1 MTSTMTDK
9 SITNIEEKHCKNARL
24 VFYKKPIKK
33 DNYKLEVDYDSPQEL
48 RRQRLLEIQKR

>member
-1 MTSTMTDK
+1 MTDK